1 MSELRTP
8 LVDHI
13 TLSVEDLATSRSF
26 YEAALEP
33 LGFALQFEVPKHHA
47 VAFGETRKEADLWLA
62 ESDRPTTNLHLAF
75 ASRDRESVDRFHA
88 AGLAAGGRDNGAP
101 GLRPEYHENYY
112 GAYLFDPE
120 RTNALVIPGDEVSLT
135 TRSASR

>member
-13 TLSVEDLATSRSF
+13 TLKVKDLAASRAF

-33 LGFALQFEVPKHHA
+33 LGFALQFEVPEHRA

-62 ESDRPTTNLHLAF
+62 ESDRPTANLHLAF

-88 AGLAAGGRDNGAP
+88 AGLAAGGCDNGGP

-112 GAYLFDPE
+112 GAYLFDPDGNNVE
-120 RTNALVIPGDEVSLT
+120 AVYHGVS
-135 TRSASR
+135 RR